1 LNAQC
6 KAVLSKAGRGD
17 QVTISSKTKLVG
29 AGSYLL
35 PRTAQLFLKYNNKQ
49 VVLGLLQY
57 LIIIL

>member
-17 QVTISSKTKLVG
+17 QVTILVEIKNPFV

-35 PRTAQLFLKYNNKQ
+35 PRTA
-49 VVLGLLQY
+49 
-57 LIIIL
+57 

>member
-17 QVTISSKTKLVG
+17 QVTISEIKKLVG

-35 PRTAQLFLKYNNKQ
+35 PRTARLFLKYNNK
-49 VVLGLLQY
+49 
-57 LIIIL
+57 